1 MEKGTYRSS
10 QSHVAR
16 PGGESSLVGKEE
28 KQTEASSKHNILRK
42 VLPDQKNLCHQL
54 NPTDLFDF

>member
-16 PGGESSLVGKEE
+16 PGGESSLVGKEG
-28 KQTEASSKHNILRK
+28 KQTEASNKHNILRK
-42 VLPDQKNLCHQL
+42 VLPGQKIYATN
-54 NPTDLFDF
+54 